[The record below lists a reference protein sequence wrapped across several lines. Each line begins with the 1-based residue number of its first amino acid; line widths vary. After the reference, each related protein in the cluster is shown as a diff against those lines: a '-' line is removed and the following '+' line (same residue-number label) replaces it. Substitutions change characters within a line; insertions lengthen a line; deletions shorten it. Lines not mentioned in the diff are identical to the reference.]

1 MSAAS
6 ERPPLGPAG
15 AAKTAPS
22 TGASVA
28 VVPTDAALTREV
40 VGLVADANNLTT
52 VVKGKMAR
60 AIELLTARRERDP
73 ETFPTLFDE
82 VMAQIDDRRRRSELR
97 QAVVGGRDVAAAAAA
112 RKKKYDD
119 KVAAAVALAVSV
131 RTDTAPPTVDAPP
144 TQYSQPVIDLVQ
156 TRAINT
162 DPLAVFK
169 LACDALTTED
179 DLMAAVKYLDS
190 HVRKII
196 TPEMRAADAEAKRK
210 ADVGEDEE
218 PDYNEGV
225 AEEQPEGPQQRAH
238 GGTERPKPKAKCKG
252 GKK

>member
-1 MSAAS
+1 M
-6 ERPPLGPAG
+6 
-15 AAKTAPS
+15 
-22 TGASVA
+22 A

-73 ETFPTLFDE
+73 ETFPTLL
-82 VMAQIDDRRRRSELR
+82 MKSWRRSTT
-97 QAVVGGRDVAAAAAA
+97 AVVGPNCGRLLLVAVEVAAAAAA

-196 TPEMRAADAEAKRK
+196 TPEMRLADAEAKRK

-218 PDYNEGV
+218 PDYDEGV

-238 GGTERPKPKAKCKG
+238 GGTERPKPKAKRKG